1 VAAVGVF
8 DIYGRWNS
16 DTVESAPSPDSLL
29 QRHNFGEHEHGKST
43 SCVRDAFVPVKFETL
58 QKTLSKSG
66 IMFLW
71 FCGLIYDISV
81 LRHTKSAINQL

>member
-8 DIYGRWNS
+8 DVYSRWNS
-16 DTVESAPSPDSLL
+16 NMVESAPSPDLLL
-29 QRHNFGEHEHGKST
+29 QRHNFGEHERSKLT
-43 SCVRDAFVPVKFETL
+43 SCVRDAFVPVKFETF
-58 QKTLSKSG
+58 QKTLSKFS

-71 FCGLIYDISV
+71 FRGLIYDISI